1 MVKSAALSL
10 FFLLFFYGCAEWDL
24 GLDAKN
30 DGSPPPPPVQE
41 TAYPFSDIPIP
52 AGFSRDD
59 AKSFI
64 YESGSGTVKVGR
76 FIFIG
81 SENPDQINT
90 FYQNEMVNKGWS
102 LINSIKHN
110 ENYIQNYEKE
120 SFVATVTINS
130 SGGLVGKTIIEI
142 QAGPK

>member
-1 MVKSAALSL
+1 MVKSTALSL

-52 AGFSRDD
+52 SGFSRDD
-59 AKSFI
+59 SKSFI
-64 YESGSGTVKVGR
+64 YESGSGTVKVAKIVFSGW
-76 FIFIG
+76 
-81 SENPDQINT
+81 ENLEKVIT
-90 FYQNEMVNKGWS
+90 FYENEMLNNGWT
-102 LINSIKHN
+102 LVNSIKHK
-110 ENYIQNYEKE
+110 NYILNYEKE
-120 SFVATVTINS
+120 GWVTTVTLNS
-130 SGGLVGKTIIEI
+130 NWGLDGRTIIEI

>member
-1 MVKSAALSL
+1 MVKSATLSL

-24 GLDAKN
+24 GLGAKDA
-30 DGSPPPPPVQE
+30 GPPPPPPVQE
-41 TAYPFSDIPIP
+41 TAYPFSDIPVP
-52 AGFSRDD
+52 SGFSRDD

-64 YESGSGTVKVGR
+64 YESGSGIIKVGR
-76 FIFIG
+76 FIFTG

-102 LINSIKHN
+102 LVNSIKHS
-110 ENYIQNYEKE
+110 ENYIQNYDKE
-120 SFVATVTINS
+120 GFVATVTINS

>member
-1 MVKSAALSL
+1 MVRSATLSL
-10 FFLLFFYGCAEWDL
+10 FFLLLFYGCAKWEMNTKDD
-24 GLDAKN
+24 GL
-30 DGSPPPPPVQE
+30 PPPPPVQE
-41 TAYPFSDIPIP
+41 TAYPFSDIPVP
-52 AGFSRDD
+52 AGFSGDN

-81 SENPDQINT
+81 SEKPGQINT

-102 LINSIKHN
+102 LVNSIKHN
-110 ENYIQNYEKE
+110 ENYIHNYDKE
-120 SFVATVTINS
+120 DFVATVTINS

>member
-1 MVKSAALSL
+1 MVKSTALSL
-10 FFLLFFYGCAEWDL
+10 FFLLFFYGCAGWVNTKD
-24 GLDAKN
+24 
-30 DGSPPPPPVQE
+30 DGPPPPPPVQE

-52 AGFSRDD
+52 AGFSRND

-110 ENYIQNYEKE
+110 ENYIQNYDKE
-120 SFVATVTINS
+120 GFVTTVTINS

>member
-30 DGSPPPPPVQE
+30 DGSPPPPVQV

-52 AGFSRDD
+52 SGFSRDD
-59 AKSFI
+59 SKSFI
-64 YESGSGTVKVGR
+64 YESGSGTVKVAKI
-76 FIFIG
+76 IFSG
-81 SENPDQINT
+81 WENLDKVIT
-90 FYQNEMVNKGWS
+90 FYQNEMLNNGWTRGT
-102 LINSIKHN
+102 SIKDK
-110 ENYIQNYEKE
+110 NYILNYDKE
-120 SFVATVTINS
+120 GWTATVTLS
-130 SGGLVGKTIIEI
+130 SNWGLDGRTIIEI